1 MAQLTFFE
9 QSPPSTLVD
18 LATLTEVCPVEEAC
32 SSRRGKPVSLDETG
46 TKIDSHLQIGHNV
59 TVDGYCLLM
68 AQVGPAGGRGI
79 IAIERLVRDGTAN
92 PKGEGRE

>member
-9 QSPPSTLVD
+9 QSLPSTLVD
-18 LATLTEVCPVEEAC
+18 ITRLMEVRLAEKAC
-32 SSRRGKPVSLDETG
+32 SGRRVAKPVSFDQPG
-46 TKIDSHLQIGHNV
+46 SKIDSHVQIGHNMAV
-59 TVDGYCLLM
+59 GGYCLLV
-68 AQVGPAGGRGI
+68 AQIEPAGRGI